1 MRLDPT
7 LTRHDLRAQLEREVA
22 ALWGAERL
30 PALAPTLDTTAGALY
45 ELARRPLGLRDDE
58 PDFVDEPE

>member
-1 MRLDPT
+1 MRLDPAT
-7 LTRHDLRAQLEREVA
+7 PRPELRAQLEREVA

-30 PALAPTLDTTAGALY
+30 PTLAATLDTTAGALFA
-45 ELARRPLGLRDDE
+45 LAQRPLGLRDDE